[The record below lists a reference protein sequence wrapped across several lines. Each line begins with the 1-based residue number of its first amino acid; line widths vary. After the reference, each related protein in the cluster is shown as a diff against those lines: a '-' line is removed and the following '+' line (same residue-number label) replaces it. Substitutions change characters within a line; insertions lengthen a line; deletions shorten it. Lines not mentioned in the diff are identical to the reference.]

1 MISTRHNL
9 RAVRGAGF
17 TLIEL
22 VISLAMV
29 AIIASILA
37 AALQRAYRAT
47 SQAQAVV
54 GPSGQAAIALELAST
69 DLQDAIQPNVT
80 IAAGVALAGNFEGTQ
95 STDSRGH
102 EADDI
107 FFFSTA
113 DSPEHVDADGEIKQV
128 EITVEQN
135 QSTGEF
141 VLVRRVLRNLL
152 ADVQPAPD
160 EEILCRNVDSFTV
173 QYFDGSNWNNTWDS
187 TTEDNTLPAAVQFS
201 LALDQT
207 LPNGKTTTT
216 TFTRV
221 VPLSCSM
228 AALDSTVN
236 SGVSTSQ

>member
-1 MISTRHNL
+1 MIRAPHNL
-9 RAVRGAGF
+9 RAPHRPGF

-29 AIIASILA
+29 AVIAAILA
-37 AALQRAYRAT
+37 TSLEQAYKAT
-47 SQAQAVV
+47 RSAEAVV
-54 GPSGQAAIALELAST
+54 KPSDSAAIAIEMAT
-69 DLQDAIQPNVT
+69 VDLQDAIQPNVT
-80 IAAGVALAGNFEGTQ
+80 LAAAVPLAGNFEGTQ
-95 STDSRGH
+95 STDARGH

-135 QSTGEF
+135 TSTGEF
-141 VLVRRVLRNLL
+141 VLIRRVLRNLL
-152 ADVQPAPD
+152 AEVQPAPD

-173 QYFDGSNWNNTWDS
+173 QYFDGSNWDPTWDS
-187 TTEDNTLPAAVQFS
+187 TQEDNTLPAAVQFT
-201 LALDQT
+201 LGIDQK

-216 TFTRV
+216 TFTRI
-221 VPLSCSM
+221 VPLACSM

-236 SGVSTSQ
+236 TGVSTAQ